1 VTTPFD
7 PLDLASRRALFFARR
22 ALSELGGHSI
32 EPEHLL
38 LGLLEEPP
46 DVVSSVLEPP
56 ALARM
61 IGELQERV
69 TEARTLPENVEVPLS
84 KAVENIL
91 QKSIEEAGGTAAPV
105 VRPDHLL
112 LGLLSAGAGAA
123 AILVAYG
130 ISAAEVRRR
139 LSSSD
144 SR

>member
-1 VTTPFD
+1 
-7 PLDLASRRALFFARR
+7 
-22 ALSELGGHSI
+22 
-32 EPEHLL
+32 
-38 LGLLEEPP
+38 
-46 DVVSSVLEPP
+46 
-56 ALARM
+56 M

-69 TEARTLPENVEVPLS
+69 TEARTLPESVEVPLS

-91 QKSIEEAGGTAAPV
+91 QKSIEEAGGTEARV

-139 LSSSD
+139 LSSTD
-144 SR
+144 